1 MLIISATNEGDALRN
16 QENMGWDPGSVDTAL
31 AKIHKSFEPFSQ
43 SMGYATMRDFKKST
57 MASIALS
64 VTLAT
69 AVQKGTKDP
78 SEVVDEVLEGLLENK
93 WAFHENKMGGA
104 FGLWQGIKY
113 LSIPKIDS
121 DGKAYAWENVS
132 RALDHIRE
140 NPDLLG
146 IPGEFEN
153 EQGGTILFKDAG
165 TFINSGDGAGFRIAF
180 VDKAAGGRISLIG
193 DKVYS
198 WEQFTAENYKE
209 AFNFPS
215 TFGED
220 VKEET
225 VKILD
230 MTTSKAKSILNS
242 AATEMEKIKNLK
254 VPKKIENK
262 TRSKRT
268 QQPKQ
273 VDISKVETE
282 EELGAIGQAIDY
294 LDSKGEAVGSA
305 VRSWFK
311 ERWQAH
317 VSARQRRTGY

>member
-1 MLIISATNEGDALRN
+1 
-16 QENMGWDPGSVDTAL
+16 
-31 AKIHKSFEPFSQ
+31 
-43 SMGYATMRDFKKST
+43 
-57 MASIALS
+57 
-64 VTLAT
+64 
-69 AVQKGTKDP
+69 
-78 SEVVDEVLEGLLENK
+78 
-93 WAFHENKMGGA
+93 
-104 FGLWQGIKY
+104 
-113 LSIPKIDS
+113 
-121 DGKAYAWENVS
+121 
-132 RALDHIRE
+132 
-140 NPDLLG
+140 
-146 IPGEFEN
+146 
-153 EQGGTILFKDAG
+153 
-165 TFINSGDGAGFRIAF
+165 
-180 VDKAAGGRISLIG
+180 
-193 DKVYS
+193 
-198 WEQFTAENYKE
+198 
-209 AFNFPS
+209 
-215 TFGED
+215 
-220 VKEET
+220 
-225 VKILD
+225 